1 LRTQQAP
8 IGSDVSR
15 RRRFRAAC
23 RTGANLALAVC
34 LLASLWLIVL
44 LVAGGF
50 DARVFG
56 LRLRSNDPLHPALIA
71 GAALGV
77 FSILRRWASS
87 QSIGTWSSGLRD
99 ALPLALIL
107 AGAAVARFWALGFGL
122 PSLVCRPDEDAIAS
136 IAGGYYGGYLHTH
149 SFTYPPL
156 FMLVVAAAMHVVE
169 ASPRVLRLFTAHDVT
184 ATSYAARFL
193 IARVLSA
200 MAGIGTVAAVYY
212 TGARI
217 AGRRVGLAAAAC
229 LALAFLHVRDSHFG
243 VTDVPMTFLLAV
255 AFLWTAKLSASGS
268 RSDLIGAAIFAGLA
282 TATKYN
288 AALMVL
294 PATFVLLTD
303 PADRPIGERF
313 RRVALFF
320 GLMLVTFLVVAPF
333 SLVEHREMVAELRLV
348 AANLAG
354 DGRAS
359 NLGRGWTYHF
369 TTTLRYGLGL
379 PLLVAGLAGAV
390 MLVRRQPRVGIC
402 VALFPLAYY
411 AVAGNGYTVFT
422 RHMEPVVPFICLTAG
437 YAIATASEWMAA
449 ALRRPSWT
457 SGLAAIGAGLVLW
470 PSANAVIAFDRLLA
484 RDDSRLLA
492 RRWIDERVPAGSTIA
507 QLGPDTGRAVT
518 GGDIEPPYVLV
529 DLTPS
534 GPRPDVVIVQ
544 FSPLHH
550 SVGAGGAEPI
560 LAADYDLRTS
570 INAAAPDAANVY
582 DRQDHFYLPMSG
594 FRQVERPGPNLR
606 IYVRR
611 GVVVR

>member
-1 LRTQQAP
+1 LRQRQDAIVP
-8 IGSDVSR
+8 DVWR
-15 RRRFRAAC
+15 QRFRAAC
-23 RTGANLALAVC
+23 RTVANLALVAG

-50 DARVFG
+50 DTRVFG

-71 GAALGV
+71 GAALGM
-77 FSILRRWASS
+77 SLLLRRWAS
-87 QSIGTWSSGLRD
+87 QSLGTWSSAVRA
-99 ALPLALIL
+99 ALPIVLIL
-107 AGAAVARFWALGFGL
+107 AGAAVVRFWALGFGL
-122 PSLVCRPDEDAIAS
+122 PSLVCRPDEEAIAS
-136 IAGGYYGGYLHTH
+136 IAGGYHDGYLHTH

-169 ASPRVLRLFTAHDVT
+169 ASPRVLRMFTVHDVT
-184 ATSYAARFL
+184 ATSYAAKFL

-200 MAGIGTVAAVYY
+200 MAGIGTVAVVYH

-229 LALAFLHVRDSHFG
+229 LAFAFLHVRDSHFG
-243 VTDVPMTFLLAV
+243 VTDVPMTFMLAV

-268 RSDLIGAAIFAGLA
+268 RGDLIGAAIFAGLA

-303 PADRPIGERF
+303 PAGRPIGERC
-313 RRVALFF
+313 RRVALFI
-320 GLMLVTFLVVAPF
+320 GLMVVTFLVVAPF
-333 SLVEHREMVAELRLV
+333 SLIEHREMVAELRGV
-348 AANLAG
+348 ADNLAG
-354 DGRAS
+354 RPGS
-359 NLGRGWTYHF
+359 NLRGWTYHF
-369 TTTLRYGLGL
+369 TTTLRYGLGQ

-390 MLVRRQPRVGIC
+390 MFVWRQPRVGIS
-402 VALFPLAYY
+402 VALFPLSYY
-411 AVAGNGYTVFT
+411 AVAGSGYTVFT
-422 RHMEPVVPFICLTAG
+422 RHMQPVVPFICLTAG
-437 YAIATASEWMAA
+437 YAIATGSEWLAA
-449 ALRRPSWT
+449 AVRRPSWT
-457 SGLAAIGAGLVLW
+457 SSLAAIGAGLVLW
-470 PSANAVIAFDRLLA
+470 PSATAVIAFDRLLA

-492 RRWIDERVPAGSTIA
+492 RRWIDERIPAGSTIA

-529 DLTPS
+529 DLAAT

-550 SVGAGGAEPI
+550 SVGAGAAEPI
-560 LAADYDLRTS
+560 LAAEYDLRAT
-570 INAAAPDAANVY
+570 IFAAAPDAANVY

-611 GVVVR
+611 GWVAR

>member
-1 LRTQQAP
+1 MNAP
-8 IGSDVSR
+8 IVPDVWR
-15 RRRFRAAC
+15 ARFRAAC
-23 RTGANLALAVC
+23 RTGANLALVAG

-50 DARVFG
+50 DTRTFG

-71 GAALGV
+71 AAALGV
-77 FSILRRWASS
+77 SWLLRRWAS
-87 QSIGTWSSGLRD
+87 QSIGTWSSAVRT
-99 ALPLALIL
+99 ALPIVLIL
-107 AGAAVARFWALGFGL
+107 AGAAVVRLWALDFGL
-122 PSLVCRPDEDAIAS
+122 PSLVCRPDEEAIAS
-136 IAGGYYGGYLHTH
+136 IAGGYYGGHLHTH

-169 ASPRVLRLFTAHDVT
+169 ASPRVLRVFSVHDVT

-200 MAGIGTVAAVYY
+200 LAGCGTVAMVYY
-212 TGARI
+212 TGTRI
-217 AGRRVGLAAAAC
+217 AGRRKGLAAAAC
-229 LALAFLHVRDSHFG
+229 LAFAFLHVRDSHFG

-288 AALMVL
+288 AALMVV

-313 RRVALFF
+313 RRVALFV

-333 SLVEHREMVAELRLV
+333 SLVEHRELVAELRLV
-348 AANLAG
+348 ADNLAG
-354 DGRAS
+354 RPGS
-359 NLGRGWTYHF
+359 NLRGWTYHL

-379 PLLVAGLAGAV
+379 PLLVAGLAGAA
-390 MLVRRQPRVGIC
+390 MLVWQRPRVGIC
-402 VALFPLAYY
+402 VALFPLSYY
-411 AVAGNGYTVFT
+411 AVAGSGYTVFT
-422 RHMEPVVPFICLTAG
+422 RHMQPVVPFICLTAG
-437 YAIATASEWMAA
+437 YAIATGSEWLAA
-449 ALRRPSWT
+449 AVRRPSWT
-457 SGLAAIGAGLVLW
+457 AGLAAVGAGLVLW

-529 DLTPS
+529 DLAAT

-550 SVGAGGAEPI
+550 SVGAGAAEPI
-560 LAADYDLRTS
+560 LAAEYDLVAT
-570 INAAAPDAANVY
+570 ITAAATDIANVY

-594 FRQVERPGPNLR
+594 FQQIERPGPNLR
-606 IYVRR
+606 IYLRR
-611 GVVVR
+611 GRVAR